1 MCQGFCDLDLG
12 HTVAYFRL
20 PLGDVLLGCPLGFR
34 LFFLSVVGLKGC
46 SALRCECEP
55 SIRLAKALSR
65 RGGCAGGPVGSAIDP
80 RGGYGGTA
88 PGRPA
93 TIDGG
98 SGDLSQHEQPGRRP
112 TGTGSF
118 LASISQDELHPT
130 PVASLG

>member
-1 MCQGFCDLDLG
+1 MTKQVTTILRGLY
-12 HTVAYFRL
+12 A
-20 PLGDVLLGCPLGFR
+20 
-34 LFFLSVVGLKGC
+34 VG
-46 SALRCECEP
+46 E
-55 SIRLAKALSR
+55 
-65 RGGCAGGPVGSAIDP
+65 SAITTRQVRRRSGRLRNRSP
-80 RGGYGGTA
+80 WWL
-88 PGRPA
+88 RPA